1 MIVSEY
7 GKKDPTEM
15 FSVDLLDLTYSVSLS
30 STELETDSSSDKEVS
45 ESSCQH

>member
-1 MIVSEY
+1 MD
-7 GKKDPTEM
+7 KKIRQKCC
-15 FSVDLLDLTYSVSLS
+15 VDLLDLTYSVSLS